1 MSKNSYQLNYSI
13 FAFVLVN
20 RFVRA
25 YNRGMA
31 RDIHE
36 DYLRSI
42 IFGFQDA
49 LVSTTG
55 VIVGV
60 ATGTSDKHL
69 VILAGVV
76 TITVEALSMGVGQYM
91 SEKSVHQ
98 MDTTGKHTDNLY
110 VGSGLMFL
118 SYFLG
123 GLVPL
128 TPILLFQ
135 LPFSSTLSII
145 FSLLGLFI
153 LGYLKAKL
161 VQVNRFRSALEMLLL
176 GGATTAIGIIV
187 GNIFKVI

>member
-1 MSKNSYQLNYSI
+1 
-13 FAFVLVN
+13 
-20 RFVRA
+20 
-25 YNRGMA
+25 MA

-36 DYLRSI
+36 DYLRST

-98 MDTTGKHTDNLY
+98 MDTTGRHTDNLY
-110 VGSGLMFL
+110 VGAGLMFI

-128 TPILLFQ
+128 TPIILFQ
-135 LPFSSTLSII
+135 LPLSSTLSII

-161 VQVNRFRSALEMLLL
+161 VKVNRLRSALEMLLL
-176 GGATTAIGIIV
+176 GGATTAIGLIV
-187 GNIFKVI
+187 GNIFKVV

>member
-1 MSKNSYQLNYSI
+1 MFKN
-13 FAFVLVN
+13 
-20 RFVRA
+20 
-25 YNRGMA
+25 
-31 RDIHE
+31 IHE

-60 ATGTSDKHL
+60 AIGTSDKHL

-98 MDTTGKHTDNLY
+98 LDRIGKHTDSLY
-110 VGSGLMFL
+110 VGGGLMFL

-128 TPILLFQ
+128 TPIILLQ
-135 LPFSSTLSII
+135 LPLSSTLSIV
-145 FSLLGLFI
+145 FALLGLVV
-153 LGYLKAKL
+153 LGYIKAKI
-161 VQVNRFRSALEMLLL
+161 VKVSPFKSALEMLFL
-176 GGATTAIGIIV
+176 GGATTAIGLIV
-187 GNIFKVI
+187 GHIFKV

>member
-1 MSKNSYQLNYSI
+1 MTKQ
-13 FAFVLVN
+13 
-20 RFVRA
+20 
-25 YNRGMA
+25 
-31 RDIHE
+31 IHE

-60 ATGTSDKHL
+60 AAGSSDKPL
-69 VILAGVV
+69 IILAGVV

-98 MDTTGKHTDNLY
+98 MDTTGKHTDNLF
-110 VGSGLMFL
+110 VGGGLMFL

-128 TPILLFQ
+128 TPIILFS
-135 LPFSSTLSII
+135 LPLSTTLSII
-145 FSLLGLFI
+145 FSLAGLFL
-153 LGYLKAKL
+153 LGYLKAKW
-161 VQVNRFRSALEMLLL
+161 VKVNPWHSALEMLLL
-176 GGATTAIGIIV
+176 GGATTAIGILV
-187 GNIFKVI
+187 GKLFKI

>member
-1 MSKNSYQLNYSI
+1 
-13 FAFVLVN
+13 
-20 RFVRA
+20 
-25 YNRGMA
+25 MA
-31 RDIHE
+31 KEVHE

-60 ATGTSDKHL
+60 AAGTSDKNL

-91 SEKSVHQ
+91 SEKAVHQ
-98 MDTTGKHTDNLY
+98 MDRTGRHTDNLY
-110 VGSGLMFL
+110 IVGGLMFL

-128 TPILLFQ
+128 TPIIT
-135 LPFSSTLSII
+135 LPLPISSTLSIL
-145 FSLLGLFI
+145 FALTGLLI

-161 VQVNRFRSALEMLLL
+161 VKVNPWHSAFEMFLL
-176 GGATTAIGIIV
+176 GGATTAIGLIV
-187 GNIFKVI
+187 GNFLKVV